1 MNEYEESQKINLSN
15 IKCNKCNI
23 KNKGNTFNNEFYK
36 CLNCNINIC
45 PLCKSNHNNEHNII
59 KYDDKNILCKQHG
72 VPFFGY
78 CNKCKKNICSNCEEE
93 HDNHDIITYGKIIKD
108 KNKIIDNN
116 TLLRNDINI
125 FNNIMKDFINKLNIV
140 IKNFEIYLNINKN
153 IIDNINNKNRNYELL
168 FNIMNI
174 NNNNIHNDIKK
185 IINEKNI
192 SIQFNNTMNIYKLM
206 TLKNKNNE
214 INNIIKEEN
223 KTKTKND
230 ILIKYLI
237 KKDDEKINIFGAN
250 FVKNNKDKCKYI
262 YENKEYE
269 LTKNLI

>member
-1 MNEYEESQKINLSN
+1 
-15 IKCNKCNI
+15 
-23 KNKGNTFNNEFYK
+23 
-36 CLNCNINIC
+36 
-45 PLCKSNHNNEHNII
+45 
-59 KYDDKNILCKQHG
+59 
-72 VPFFGY
+72 
-78 CNKCKKNICSNCEEE
+78 
-93 HDNHDIITYGKIIKD
+93 
-108 KNKIIDNN
+108 
-116 TLLRNDINI
+116 
-125 FNNIMKDFINKLNIV
+125 
-140 IKNFEIYLNINKN
+140 
-153 IIDNINNKNRNYELL
+153 
-168 FNIMNI
+168 
-174 NNNNIHNDIKK
+174 
-185 IINEKNI
+185 
-192 SIQFNNTMNIYKLM
+192 M

>member
-1 MNEYEESQKINLSN
+1 MNEYEETQKINLSN

-59 KYDDKNILCKQHG
+59 KYDDKNILCNQHG
-72 VPFFGY
+72 VSFYGY

-108 KNKIIDNN
+108 KNKILDNN

-125 FNNIMKDFINKLNIV
+125 FNNIIKDIINKLNIV

>member
-1 MNEYEESQKINLSN
+1 
-15 IKCNKCNI
+15 
-23 KNKGNTFNNEFYK
+23 
-36 CLNCNINIC
+36 
-45 PLCKSNHNNEHNII
+45 
-59 KYDDKNILCKQHG
+59 
-72 VPFFGY
+72 
-78 CNKCKKNICSNCEEE
+78 
-93 HDNHDIITYGKIIKD
+93 
-108 KNKIIDNN
+108 
-116 TLLRNDINI
+116 
-125 FNNIMKDFINKLNIV
+125 
-140 IKNFEIYLNINKN
+140 
-153 IIDNINNKNRNYELL
+153 
-168 FNIMNI
+168 MNI